1 MSIQK
6 SEIHL
11 PVNDKTAKAYLAAP
25 ENGGPGVLVLHAWW
39 GLKPFFQQVCD
50 RLAEQGFTALAPD
63 LYQTRVA
70 QTIDEAKALLGL
82 RDLDLMG
89 DAVKAAKDHLVSLN
103 PGKPIGVLGFSM
115 GAEWSLIVAANEPD
129 VAAAVLFYGPG
140 EVDFTKVRAKVLG
153 HFAEMDEWEDMD
165 FIKAMEKDMKAAG
178 VDVTL
183 YFYPNAGHWCVE
195 EDRPEYNAEAAKLA
209 WERTF
214 QFLTMSLR
222 DSA

>member
-1 MSIQK
+1 
-6 SEIHL
+6 
-11 PVNDKTAKAYLAAP
+11 
-25 ENGGPGVLVLHAWW
+25 
-39 GLKPFFQQVCD
+39 
-50 RLAEQGFTALAPD
+50 
-63 LYQTRVA
+63 
-70 QTIDEAKALLGL
+70 
-82 RDLDLMG
+82 MG

-183 YFYPNAGHWCVE
+183 YFYPNAGHWFVE